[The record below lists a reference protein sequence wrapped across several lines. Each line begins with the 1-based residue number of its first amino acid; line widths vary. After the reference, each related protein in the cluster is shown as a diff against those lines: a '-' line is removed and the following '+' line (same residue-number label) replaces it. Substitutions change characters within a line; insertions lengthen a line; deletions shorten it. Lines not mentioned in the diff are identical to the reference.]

1 MIRMRQGM
9 VQRTEAEKKEAE
21 HQLVSLSQQANDLR
35 QLLDKVTPR
44 HGAHPAHF
52 STLAPGP
59 LLKAPIAGRVVKHYG
74 ERDADGVTSD
84 GLMFA
89 GLPGAPVVA
98 PRAGRVVFAGP
109 FKGFGQIVIL
119 QHEGGYHSLLAGF
132 GRIDA
137 EMAQNVEAGEPLGVL
152 PVKSGAKPQLYFEW
166 RRGDEPADPGIGG

>member
-1 MIRMRQGM
+1 MRQGM
-9 VQRTEAEKKEAE
+9 VQRTEAEKKEAARSACFAFATS
-21 HQLVSLSQQANDLR
+21 QLSR

-89 GLPGAPVVA
+89 GPPEIGRRP
-98 PRAGRVVFAGP
+98 PRGRGGVAGP
-109 FKGFGQIVIL
+109 FKGFLGRFVIL
-119 QHEGGYHSLLAGF
+119 QHEGGDHSLSAGF

-137 EMAQNVEAGEPLGVL
+137 EMAQTARGGRAFGRFTGQNRAPS
-152 PVKSGAKPQLYFEW
+152 PSFISNGAAATSRPI
-166 RRGDEPADPGIGG
+166 RG